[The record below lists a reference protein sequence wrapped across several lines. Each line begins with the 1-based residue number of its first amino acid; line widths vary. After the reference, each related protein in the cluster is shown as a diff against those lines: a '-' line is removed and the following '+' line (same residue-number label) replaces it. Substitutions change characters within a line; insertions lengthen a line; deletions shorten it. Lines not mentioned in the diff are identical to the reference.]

1 MNYFE
6 EELLNVIFQP
16 VDRSD
21 HLFPWTEGRTH
32 LLCLGLELRV
42 MQNLNKL
49 IQIREL
55 QNLNNLRGE
64 LSDTKEPSKTWSRSS
79 DIFGPVISV
88 KFTDRPIPDPNSVY

>member
-1 MNYFE
+1 MK
-6 EELLNVIFQP
+6 VIFQP

-49 IQIREL
+49 KWVLSGTNIKGVAEPEQFE
-55 QNLNNLRGE
+55 GE
-64 LSDTKEPSKTWSRSS
+64 LSDTKEPSNLVKELRYFWSC
-79 DIFGPVISV
+79 DIGEVHGSA
-88 KFTDRPIPDPNSVY
+88 NS